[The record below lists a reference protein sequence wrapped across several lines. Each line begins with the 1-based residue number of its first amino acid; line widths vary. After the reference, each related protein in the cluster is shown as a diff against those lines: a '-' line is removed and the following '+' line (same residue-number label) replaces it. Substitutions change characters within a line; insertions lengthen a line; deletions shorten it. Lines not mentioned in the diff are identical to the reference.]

1 MPCPYFTVLNYS
13 SYRTGAKATAP
24 REQLAT
30 AYELEFYTEDSPGG
44 VCINSVFYPARKG
57 FFTCTKPGRRLK
69 MVLPYSC
76 CFFNINTQ
84 DDELRQ
90 LLDNLPEYAMLW
102 NMDAVIGLFREM
114 LTIDS
119 PALLENRLQLESC
132 VCKILSLLAKAR
144 PLAPEKGE
152 DNALLHKKAL
162 QQADLYIQNH
172 YAEDLSLSRLAEYC
186 NLNPSYFHRLYTAAY
201 GMTPA
206 KRILSCRIAAARMA
220 LVTEKQSIAQI
231 AESCGFSSQTYF
243 GYKFKEVTG
252 YTPLQYR
259 KKRLASRKP

>member
-13 SYRTGAKATAP
+13 TYRTSPKRTTAP
-24 REQLAT
+24 ERLTT
-30 AYELEFYTEDSPGG
+30 AYEFEFYTEDCEGG
-44 VCINSVFYPARKG
+44 IAINGTFYPAKKG

-84 DDELRQ
+84 DEELRQ

-102 NMDAVIGLFREM
+102 NLDEVIGLFREM
-114 LTIDS
+114 LTVETT
-119 PALLENRLQLESC
+119 ALLENRLRLEGC

-144 PLAPEKGE
+144 PLAPEKVE

-172 YAEDLSLSRLAEYC
+172 YAEELSLSRLAEYC

-206 KRILSCRIAAARMA
+206 KRILSCRIAAARMS
-220 LVTEKQSIAQI
+220 LLTENKSMAEI

-252 YTPLQYR
+252 YTPLQYQ
-259 KKRLASRKP
+259 KLRLASRKP